1 MPTGAVPLSGAGVI
15 SRRPSTNFLN
25 LVPAAASTTLNPAAA
40 LTDKPSGPS
49 VELSRLRT
57 FRYFN
62 SIGH

>member
-25 LVPAAASTTLNPAAA
+25 LVPAAASPRRR
-40 LTDKPSGPS
+40 SGGRTEWSS
-49 VELSRLRT
+49 VELLRVRT

-62 SIGH
+62 